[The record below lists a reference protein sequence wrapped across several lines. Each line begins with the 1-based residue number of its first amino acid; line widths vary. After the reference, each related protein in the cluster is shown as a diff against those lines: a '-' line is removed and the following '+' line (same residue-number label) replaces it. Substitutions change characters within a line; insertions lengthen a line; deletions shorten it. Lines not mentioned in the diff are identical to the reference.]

1 MAELQQEKRQLS
13 IKTGVVRRLSK
24 EYWMYKQ
31 EAKEQELVVEKYL
44 GEHREPHEVR
54 KQEEILK
61 DCAQMVPDTRRR
73 LADGVSDLDAY
84 MHGLSNEAKDTD
96 EYRAAVQALDTAK
109 NDE

>member
-1 MAELQQEKRQLS
+1 
-13 IKTGVVRRLSK
+13 
-24 EYWMYKQ
+24 MYKQ

-44 GEHREPHEVR
+44 AEHREPHEVR
-54 KQEEILK
+54 KQVGNRTLSHLQEEILK

-84 MHGLSNEAKDTD
+84 MVRCAPPRTHLHQHGLSNEAKDTD

>member
-31 EAKEQELVVEKYL
+31 EAKEQELVVEKYVA
-44 GEHREPHEVR
+44 EHRESHEIR

-61 DCAQMVPDTRRR
+61 DCSQMVPDTRRR
-73 LADGVSDLDAY
+73 LADGISDLDADA
-84 MHGLSNEAKDTD
+84 AKDTD
-96 EYRAAVQALDTAK
+96 EYRAAVQALETAK